1 MEEEKI
7 LIAFWTNNISIVDE
21 TRIRNSVETFTR
33 AKKKNLAINL
43 KRNKLPSSINI
54 FERSK
59 EPTNHHPQFLLVTP

>member
-33 AKKKNLAINL
+33 AKKK
-43 KRNKLPSSINI
+43 K
-54 FERSK
+54 
-59 EPTNHHPQFLLVTP
+59 T